1 MLRLDIKCFKVGK
14 VVFFCIWQ
22 LCGETM
28 TNETYTSIWLSLEA
42 TSGNGV
48 LQLFFSKV
56 NLVAPMRFQLHLT
69 FIKD

>member
-1 MLRLDIKCFKVGK
+1 
-14 VVFFCIWQ
+14 
-22 LCGETM
+22 M

-48 LQLFFSKV
+48 LQLFLSKV